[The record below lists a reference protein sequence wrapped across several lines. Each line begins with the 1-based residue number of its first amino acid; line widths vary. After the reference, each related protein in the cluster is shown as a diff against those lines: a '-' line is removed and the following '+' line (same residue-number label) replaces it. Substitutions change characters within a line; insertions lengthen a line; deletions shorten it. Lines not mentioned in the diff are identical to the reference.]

1 MVWTRKAKL
10 NFYWARRRKAN
21 ESFVQAAELL
31 GTSVK
36 RAKIKARKE
45 TSRALSDR
53 KTGYKEIN
61 RIDRQ
66 LIKLQTQALTKGFDA
81 RTDRK
86 IQRLTKKQN
95 AMIVKVNDKWNS
107 FEHRIGFKP
116 IGDEDERSKRDT
128 P

>member
-1 MVWTRKAKL
+1 MVWTRKAKV
-10 NFYWARRRKAN
+10 NFYWARQRKAT
-21 ESFVQAAELL
+21 ESYVQAAGLL
-31 GTSVK
+31 GTSTK
-36 RAKIKARKE
+36 RAKTKARKD
-45 TSRALSDR
+45 TSRALAAR

-61 RIDRQ
+61 KIDRQ
-66 LIKLQTQALTKGFDA
+66 LVRLQKQALTKGFDA

-95 AMIVKVNDKWNS
+95 AMIVKVNEKWQK
-107 FEHRIGFKP
+107 FEHDIGFKP

>member
-1 MVWTRKAKL
+1 MVWTTKAKR
-10 NFYWARRRKAN
+10 NFYWTRRKKAT
-21 ESFVQAAELL
+21 ESFVQAAGLL

-36 RAKIKARKE
+36 VARKKASKA
-45 TSRALSDR
+45 TSRALAGR
-53 KTGYKEIN
+53 KEGYKEIN
-61 RIDRQ
+61 KIDRQ
-66 LIKLQTQALTKGFDA
+66 LIRLQKQALTKGFNA

-95 AMIVKVNDKWNS
+95 AMIVKVNEKWQK
-107 FEHRIGFKP
+107 FEHDIGFKP